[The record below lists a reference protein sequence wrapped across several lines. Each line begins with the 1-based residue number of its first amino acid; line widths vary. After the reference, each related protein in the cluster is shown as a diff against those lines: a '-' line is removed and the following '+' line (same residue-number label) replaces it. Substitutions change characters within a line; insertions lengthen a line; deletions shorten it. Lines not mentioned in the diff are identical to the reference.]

1 MSDLSPHLTGSLNDE
16 AKLLLLVFNGDSV
29 AQDGAG
35 ETTLGAH
42 GQSLERNKTCGFTDA
57 RGELLRSF
65 QPRRFGGHQAQDY
78 RLVLRDF
85 PQRFKR
91 SRAAVVVFE
100 EQPLR
105 ADPLKQ
111 RSGDQIVSSRGQ
123 PTAVLITASEM
134 KSGSDTCRVSDDGI
148 VHFDSLV
155 QPVLQTPSP

>member
-1 MSDLSPHLTGSLNDE
+1 MVDGIPVTSLARTFLDLAAVDRPNQL
-16 AKLLLLVFNGDSV
+16 
-29 AQDGAG
+29 
-35 ETTLGAH
+35 
-42 GQSLERNKTCGFTDA
+42 R
-57 RGELLRSF
+57 RGF
-65 QPRRFGGHQAQDY
+65 QPRRFGGHEAQHN
-78 RLVLRDF
+78 RLVLRHF